1 MMVCGT
7 ITGQTMSKLGVDIEQ
22 KIGKPREYFT
32 HDGVTYDITW
42 GDSEILRHGGPWD
55 RGSADSYYRRGSNP
69 HYYDGDTYNSIKVEK
84 DSMSATQIAQYL
96 AGYEYNE
103 QAGDFK
109 EW

>member
-1 MMVCGT
+1 M
-7 ITGQTMSKLGVDIEQ
+7 
-22 KIGKPREYFT
+22 PREYFSI
-32 HDGVTYDITW
+32 HDGASYDITW

-55 RGSADSYYRRGSNP
+55 RGSVDSYYRRGSN

-84 DSMSATQIAQYL
+84 DLMSATLIAQYP